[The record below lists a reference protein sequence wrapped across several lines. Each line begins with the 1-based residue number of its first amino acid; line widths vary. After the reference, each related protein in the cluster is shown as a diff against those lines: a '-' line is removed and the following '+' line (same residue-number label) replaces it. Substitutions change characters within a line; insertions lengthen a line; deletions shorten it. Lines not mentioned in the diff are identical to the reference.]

1 MILPSLLRPGE
12 TVGVIAPSGPVDRE
26 RLLDGISYLQ
36 RRGYEV
42 REGDSLYA
50 RTRYLAGRDADRA
63 ADLNQ
68 MLGDR
73 EVRAIFTARGGY
85 GSARLLDLV
94 DYDLVREDPKIF
106 VGFSDTT
113 ALQLGLYAR
122 TGLVSYSGVVLCK
135 DVNPA
140 GMVGPTE
147 ERLWD
152 ALTKGRF
159 SPLEGLQTLRAG
171 RVGGPLLGGCLSLVV
186 SLAGTPYLPALEGA
200 VLFLEDVNEPPYRLD
215 RLLFQLRMAGIF
227 DRVGGV
233 VFGQFEGC
241 DPEAKEEGTPMEVF
255 TAFAESVSCPVYA
268 GLPYGHGQGR
278 TVLPVG
284 IPVIVEEAGR
294 MTFDANTSS

>member
-1 MILPSLLRPGE
+1 MILPPLLRPGD

-36 RRGYEV
+36 RRGYGV
-42 REGDSLYA
+42 REGASLYA
-50 RTRYLAGRDADRA
+50 RTRYLAGSDADRA

-135 DVNPA
+135 DVDSDGLA
-140 GMVGPTE
+140 EPTE
-147 ERLWD
+147 AALWNG
-152 ALTKGRF
+152 LT
-159 SPLEGLQTLRAG
+159 EGQHSTVGGLRALRTG
-171 RVGGPLLGGCLSLVV
+171 RVEGPLLGGCLSLMV
-186 SLAGTPYLPALEGA
+186 SLVGTPYLPDLDGS

-215 RLLFQLRMAGIF
+215 RMLFQLRMAGIF

-233 VFGQFEGC
+233 VFGQFEEC
-241 DPEAKEEGTPMEVF
+241 DAEAKEDGSPLEVF
-255 TAFAESVSCPVYA
+255 TAFAESVPCPVYS
-268 GLPYGHGQGR
+268 GLPYGHGRGR

-284 IPVIVEEAGR
+284 LPVIVEEAGR
-294 MTFDANTSS
+294 MTFKVNRPS